1 MATDSTSMRRRD
13 RLQLG
18 FLVGPTALYLLLFFV
33 IPLGIIFVY
42 SFLKAASTAN
52 WSGFNLQN
60 YVRAVDP
67 LYLQIFW
74 RSAVLATASTVGCLL
89 LVYPFAYYIA
99 RRVGAR
105 ATCCWSWSAIP
116 F

>member
-18 FLVGPTALYLLLFFV
+18 FLVGPTALYLLLFFI

-42 SFLKAASTAN
+42 SFLKRGVYGQLV
-52 WSGFNLQN
+52 WEFNLQN
-60 YVRAVDP
+60 YVRVVDP

-89 LVYPFAYYIA
+89 LAYPFAYYIA
-99 RRVGAR
+99 RRESRQAR
-105 ATCCWSWSAIP
+105 RESRRP
-116 F
+116 GN